1 MLQEQERRVRR
12 TEQPDQAVQYFLETA
27 RLRLGLKA
35 LVLADR
41 QGHLVAAATE
51 EVDPETA
58 AKAAPRIFDRDEPFP
73 ADEPDSYFVE
83 VLPSG
88 RGSLF
93 LLAMGQVSPHTLKA
107 SGTLAGIRRILDM

>member
-1 MLQEQERRVRR
+1 MLQERERRVRR
-12 TEQPDQAVQYFLETA
+12 TDQPEQAVQYFLETA
-27 RLRLGLKA
+27 RLKLGLKA

-41 QGHLVAAATE
+41 TGRLVAASAE

-73 ADEPDSYFVE
+73 ADEPDTYFVE
-83 VLPSG
+83 VLPSAK
-88 RGSLF
+88 GSLF
-93 LLAMGQVSPHTLKA
+93 LLAMGQVSPSTLKA